1 MSNYFF
7 CKKNYTFFA
16 EDSFVFYYLCI
27 GVAFTP
33 KS

>member
-16 EDSFVFYYLCI
+16 EVSFVFYYLCI
-27 GVAFTP
+27 EMV
-33 KS
+33 KYD